1 MVELGY
7 ALSSEEHGPNELV
20 DLAVRAED
28 AGFDFVSVSDHFH
41 PWISQQG
48 HSPFV
53 WSTLGAIAR
62 ETDEIDVGVGVTC
75 PLMRIHPAIV
85 AQAVASVTAMF
96 EDSGQQFYFGVGTGE
111 NLNEHVLGDQWPS
124 HRVRLE
130 MLDEA
135 LKVIR
140 TLWTGEMVSHH
151 GEHYTVRNAK
161 LFTTPAET
169 PPICVS
175 AYGDQTAERAADLG
189 DGFWSVGPQD
199 VVETYEQNG
208 GEGPKISQLTVCYA
222 EDADE
227 AVETAHEWWPNS
239 LLPGQ
244 LATELEIPTFFEQ
257 ACELVEQED
266 VREAD
271 SLVTDPD
278 PETHVEN
285 LREFVDAGYDHVYVH
300 QVGPNQEPFFEF
312 YEDEILP
319 EFE

>member
-28 AGFDFVSVSDHFH
+28 AGFDFVSISDHFH

-53 WSTLGAIAR
+53 WSTLGGIAR
-62 ETDEIDVGVGVTC
+62 ETDAVDVGVGVTC
-75 PLMRIHPAIV
+75 PTMRVHPAIV
-85 AQAVASVTAMF
+85 AQAVATVTSMLK
-96 EDSGQQFYFGVGTGE
+96 DSGQQFYFGVGTGE

-124 HRVRLE
+124 HGVRLD
-130 MLDEA
+130 MLEEA
-135 LKVIR
+135 VEVIR
-140 TLWTGEMVSHH
+140 KLWGGEMTSHH
-151 GEHYTVRNAK
+151 GEHYTVRNAR
-161 LFTTPAET
+161 LFTTPEEN

-175 AYGDQTAERAADLG
+175 AYGDQTAARAADLG

-199 VVETYEQNG
+199 VVETYEENG
-208 GEGPKISQLTVCYA
+208 GDGPTFSQLTVCYA
-222 EDADE
+222 GDEDE
-227 AVETAHEWWPNS
+227 AVETAHTWWPNS

-244 LATELEIPTFFEQ
+244 LATELEIPKFFEQ

-271 SLVTDPD
+271 SLLTDPD
-278 PETHVEN
+278 PQTHVEN

-300 QVGPNQEPFFEF
+300 QVGPNQKQFFEF
-312 YEDEILP
+312 YEDEVLP

>member
-62 ETDEIDVGVGVTC
+62 ETEEIDVGVGVTC

-96 EDSGQQFYFGVGTGE
+96 ENSGQQFYFGVGTGE

-135 LKVIR
+135 LEVIR

-222 EDADE
+222 EDEDE

>member
-7 ALSSEEHGPNELV
+7 ALSSEEHGPNDLV
-20 DLAVRAED
+20 DYAARAED
-28 AGFDFVSVSDHFH
+28 AGFDFVSISDHFH

-53 WSTLGAIAR
+53 WSTLGGIAR
-62 ETDEIDVGVGVTC
+62 ETENLDVGVGVTC
-75 PLMRIHPAIV
+75 PMIRIHPAII
-85 AQAVASVTAMF
+85 AQATATVAAMF

-111 NLNEHVLGDQWPS
+111 NLNEHVLGDHWPP
-124 HRVRLE
+124 HHVRLE

-135 LKVIR
+135 IAVIR
-140 TLWTGEMVSHH
+140 DLWTGELTSHH
-151 GEHYTVRNAK
+151 GDHYTVENAK
-161 LFTTPAET
+161 LFTTPET
-169 PPICVS
+169 DPPICVS
-175 AYGDQTAERAADLG
+175 AYGEHAAERAAEVG

-199 VVETYEQNG
+199 VVETYEQRG
-208 GEGPKISQLTVCYA
+208 GEGPKFSQLTVCYA
-222 EDADE
+222 GDEDE

-244 LATELEIPTFFEQ
+244 LATELELPQFFEQ
-257 ACELVEQED
+257 ACQLVEKED
-266 VREAD
+266 VRESD

-300 QVGPNQEPFFEF
+300 QVGPDQEPFLKF
-312 YEDEILP
+312 YEREVLP
-319 EFE
+319 AFE

>member
-85 AQAVASVTAMF
+85 AQAVASVTTMF

-135 LKVIR
+135 LEVIR

-222 EDADE
+222 EDEDE

>member
-28 AGFDFVSVSDHFH
+28 AGFDFVSISDHFH

-85 AQAVASVTAMF
+85 AQAVASVTTMF

-135 LKVIR
+135 LEVIR

-222 EDADE
+222 EDEDE

-244 LATELEIPTFFEQ
+244 LATELEIPPFFEQ

>member
-62 ETDEIDVGVGVTC
+62 ETEEIDVGVGVTC

-85 AQAVASVTAMF
+85 AQAVASVTTMF

-135 LKVIR
+135 LEVIR

-222 EDADE
+222 EDEDE

-300 QVGPNQEPFFEF
+300 QVGPNQEPFFGF